1 MSWCTRTIADCSIA
15 NSVGGSSGSA
25 DAVIAVSVIAV
36 QRANCKDGAARLRK
50 PTRAINTALV
60 GHVIMRLANR
70 VGVRAKVKK

>member
-36 QRANCKDGAARLRK
+36 QRANSKVGAARLRK

-60 GHVIMRLANR
+60 AHAIMP
-70 VGVRAKVKK
+70 RAKRAGVGAKTKK